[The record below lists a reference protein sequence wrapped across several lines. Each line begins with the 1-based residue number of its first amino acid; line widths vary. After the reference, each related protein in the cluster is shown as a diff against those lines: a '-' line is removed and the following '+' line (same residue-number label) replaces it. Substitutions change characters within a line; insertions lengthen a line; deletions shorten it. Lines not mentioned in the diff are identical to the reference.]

1 MTYMKAL
8 QYGRIVLKGMKIE
21 TYSLDATLLLAHVTN
36 KSKVKI
42 YTNPES
48 ELTDKQLNEYE
59 SLIEDRAR
67 HKPIAYILG
76 KIEFYGIDIKV
87 SENTLIPRCDTEI
100 LVEKILGLAGGSSF
114 AVLELCTGS
123 GCISTVLALCL
134 KKCNFTITDISPE
147 ALEVAKENVARY
159 NLKNRFNIVE
169 SDLFESTLIFEDT
182 YNIIIAN
189 PPYIETDEIEFL
201 DRNVRE
207 FEPALALDG
216 GSDGLYFYRQISE
229 NAKDYFNNGHGILA
243 FEIGYNQGDIVR
255 DLMQMNGYKN
265 VQISQDLGGHDRVIV
280 GYL

>member
-21 TYSLDATLLLAHVTN
+21 TYSLDATVLLAHVTN

-42 YTNPES
+42 YTNPDA
-48 ELTDKQLNEYE
+48 ELSDKQLNEYE

-76 KIEFYGIDIKV
+76 KTEFYGIDIKV
-87 SENTLIPRCDTEI
+87 TQDTLIPRCDTEI
-100 LVEKILGLAGGSSF
+100 LVEKILGLIGTSAFS
-114 AVLELCTGS
+114 VLELCTGS

-134 KKCNFTITDISPE
+134 KKCNFTITDVSVE
-147 ALEVAKENVARY
+147 ALEVAKENVATY

-182 YNIIIAN
+182 YNIIISN

-201 DRNVRE
+201 DKNVKE
-207 FEPALALDG
+207 FEPTIALDG
-216 GSDGLYFYRQISE
+216 GSDGLYFYRQICE
-229 NAKDYFNNGHGILA
+229 NAKNYFNNGHGILA
-243 FEIGYNQGDIVR
+243 FEIGYNQGEIVK
-255 DLMQMNGYKN
+255 DLMTMNGYKRIE
-265 VQISQDLGGHDRVIV
+265 ISQDLGGNDRVII
-280 GYL
+280 GRL